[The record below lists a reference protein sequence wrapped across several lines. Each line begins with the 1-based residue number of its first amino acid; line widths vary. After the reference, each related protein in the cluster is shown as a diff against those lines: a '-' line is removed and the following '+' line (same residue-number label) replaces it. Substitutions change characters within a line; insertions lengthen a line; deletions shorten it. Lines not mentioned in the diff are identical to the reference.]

1 MHDLVGRHG
10 VAVLLVCLAAAVQA
24 QQLPVFRAGVELLEV
39 DVSVVDDQGE
49 PITDLSALEFTVS
62 VDGEPRRVVSAQFI
76 DLGAAAAAAAAH
88 EPALPGQAPAALAV
102 SYTVN
107 TAGHRGRLIVMAIAQ
122 ESISFGEGRPAM
134 WAAAEFL
141 DTLNPNDQVAM
152 VTVPP
157 PGPRVE
163 FTTDHQRVRDRL
175 EMAVGVGQ
183 DAVRFYH
190 GLGIWEARQLL
201 NEMGSPTARRIVER
215 VCGRGGGDC
224 MARLYEE
231 AARVVEAEQRQRL
244 ESIWSLERILERLRD
259 VEGRKFV
266 VWIAEEL
273 ATADGG
279 GIEFLGIRRLAAAA
293 RASVHVILL
302 RKPDIDAS
310 AAGSSGLGIWDRME
324 EELGLGLIADYT
336 GGAVH
341 RVINNPE
348 HAFEQLG
355 RELSGYYLLGVE
367 PLEGDLDGEERE
379 IDVSVSRRGARLRAR
394 RGVIHWF
401 GPDDREESA
410 KERLER
416 LLMLPGAVPD
426 LPLRVATYVYQDG
439 DRARVMVASDVERAP
454 GGPEVVF
461 GYRLIGPDGR
471 TAGSHGARSGEASQ
485 FTQFVVAPGRYNLK
499 LAAVEE
505 GGREGSLEHRFDV
518 LPMADLPF
526 AMGDLML
533 TDERA
538 AAEGAP
544 SPSVEA
550 SITAGRLRMYL
561 ELYADEPDGLEGLRV
576 RIDVARTPDG
586 PPLIWEGNDLTPD
599 DRSTIGAVSTLM
611 RVDVLPPGSYVA
623 RAVVTRRGEELG
635 RRWRSFRIA
644 RQPAQL
650 VGYRWRDAAGSPAPS
665 AGPAPPSIP
674 GDPPAGDRDGDDI
687 RSLVDIVRPLVRA
700 ETLGR
705 LVETG
710 KPFTFEPSFFEGV
723 DGRTYIPYTIT
734 VDGGTLDAAAAAL
747 YVCVTERNAPQP
759 PPQPD
764 TTGDGPTCVFEDAYV
779 SAVTPVT
786 DAQAAVSGAFD
797 LPARDY
803 DVYTAIRN
811 VGGAGD
817 REAAAA
823 ATILL
828 AKETLAVPDFETPQ
842 LRLSSVLV
850 GDIEPLDAP
859 LAPDRQRLEP
869 YTIGTFR
876 VVPKSRLRFS
886 PREELSFLYF
896 VYGAGPPGGAK
907 PDLTIEYRFHRATVA
922 GEQLFTWT
930 EPEQYD
936 AQTVPPDFDMTRGH
950 QVAAGRAVPLEPLP
964 VGSYRLEIRVTDNT
978 SEALATGDI
987 AFTVQP
993 SVP

>member
-1 MHDLVGRHG
+1 
-10 VAVLLVCLAAAVQA
+10 
-24 QQLPVFRAGVELLEV
+24 
-39 DVSVVDDQGE
+39 
-49 PITDLSALEFTVS
+49 
-62 VDGEPRRVVSAQFI
+62 
-76 DLGAAAAAAAAH
+76 
-88 EPALPGQAPAALAV
+88 
-102 SYTVN
+102 
-107 TAGHRGRLIVMAIAQ
+107 
-122 ESISFGEGRPAM
+122 
-134 WAAAEFL
+134 
-141 DTLNPNDQVAM
+141 M

-163 FTTDHQRVRDRL
+163 FTTDHERVRERL

-215 VCGRGGGDC
+215 ICGRGGGDC

-231 AARVVEAEQRQRL
+231 ASRVVEAEQRQRL
-244 ESIWSLERILERLRD
+244 ESIWSLERILEGLRD

-266 VWIAEEL
+266 IWIAEEL
-273 ATADGG
+273 ATVDGG
-279 GIEFLGIRRLAAAA
+279 GIEFFGIRRLAAAA
-293 RASVHVILL
+293 RASVHVIML
-302 RKPDIDAS
+302 REPDIDAS
-310 AAGSSGLGIWDRME
+310 ATGRSGSELWDRME

-348 HAFEQLG
+348 HAFEQLR

-394 RGVIHWF
+394 REVVHWS
-401 GPDDREESA
+401 GPDDRGASA
-410 KERLER
+410 GERLER
-416 LLMLPGAVPD
+416 LLMSPVAAAD
-426 LPLRVATYVYQDG
+426 LPLRVATYAYQEG
-439 DRARVMVASDVERAP
+439 DRVRVIVASDVERDPA
-454 GGPEVVF
+454 GPAVSV

-471 TAGSHGARSGEASQ
+471 TVASRGAQPEGT
-485 FTQFVVAPGRYNLK
+485 TQYTTFFVDPGRYTLK
-499 LAAVEE
+499 LAGVEE
-505 GGREGSLEHRFDV
+505 GGREGSLAHRFDV
-518 LPMADLPF
+518 LPMSDLPF
-526 AMGDLML
+526 ALADLML
-533 TDERA
+533 TGEQAD
-538 AAEGAP
+538 AEGAP
-544 SPSVEA
+544 RPLVEA
-550 SITAGRLRMYL
+550 RLTGGRLRTYL
-561 ELYADEPDGLEGLRV
+561 ELYADEPEGLEGLRF

-586 PPLIWEGNDLTPD
+586 PPLVSETNDLTPED
-599 DRSTIGAVSTLM
+599 GSTLGAVSTVM
-611 RVDVLPPGSYVA
+611 RVDALPPGSYVA

-635 RRWRSFRIA
+635 RRWRSFEIA
-644 RQPAQL
+644 RTPAQL
-650 VGYRWRDAAGSPAPS
+650 VGYRWRDAARSPAPS
-665 AGPAPPSIP
+665 ASPAPPPIP
-674 GDPPAGDRDGDDI
+674 GDPPAGERDGDDI

-734 VDGGTLDAAAAAL
+734 VDGGTLDAPAAAL
-747 YVCVTERNAPQP
+747 YVCVTERDAPSSL
-759 PPQPD
+759 PQREA
-764 TTGDGPTCVFEDAYV
+764 TGDGPACVFEDAYV

-786 DAQAAVSGAFD
+786 DAQASVSGAFD
-797 LPARDY
+797 LPAGDY
-803 DVYTAIRN
+803 DVYAAIRN
-811 VGGAGD
+811 DGGAGN
-817 REAAAA
+817 REGADA
-823 ATILL
+823 ATLLL
-828 AKETLAVPDFETPQ
+828 ARETLTAPDFETPE

-850 GDIEPLDAP
+850 GDIEPLGAP
-859 LAPDRQRLEP
+859 LPPDRQRLEP

-876 VVPKSRLRFS
+876 VVPKSRLNFS

-896 VYGAGPPGGAK
+896 VHGAGPPGAAK

-930 EPEQYD
+930 EPEQYN
-936 AQTVPPDFDMTRGH
+936 AQTVRPEFDMTRGH

-964 VGSYRLEIRVTDNT
+964 VGSYRLEIRVMDNT
-978 SEALATGDI
+978 AGALATRDI

-993 SVP
+993 TAP